1 MEVFWEKGFEDASMT
16 DLTQAMGIASPSL
29 YAAFGSKEALFQEA
43 VALYQARFGGAMW
56 DALEREPAIAAAIEA
71 FLMDTARAYS
81 RRGVPRGCL
90 IVLGARHAGAP
101 GDPVCDALKRRRAE
115 NLTRLR
121 ARFARAVAEGEL
133 PQGFDCDAAAAFYA
147 TLQHGMSLM
156 ARDGADAAMLEAIAA
171 GGLRAFTG
179 PGFAAAGAGLIP
191 GPGRSRV
198 SDGAPLRDPGRR

>member
-1 MEVFWEKGFEDASMT
+1 MEKRGRPRGFDREVALRRAMEVFWEKGFEDASMT

-43 VALYQARFGGAMW
+43 VALYQARFGGTMW
-56 DALEREPAIAAAIEA
+56 DALDREPAIAAAIEA

-81 RRGVPRGCL
+81 RRGIPRGCL
-90 IVLGARHAGAP
+90 IVLGARHAAAA
-101 GDPVCDALKRRRAE
+101 DPVCDELKRRRAE
-115 NLTRLR
+115 NLARLR

-156 ARDGADAAMLEAIAA
+156 ARDGADAATLQAIAS

-179 PGFAAAGAGLIP
+179 PGFAPA
-191 GPGRSRV
+191 GPG
-198 SDGAPLRDPGRR
+198 